1 MRKLFIIALVLV
13 IVLVPSF
20 FIAEKFFPAEIY
32 IAKSLLTDISEN
44 SFPYSKNE
52 SNKANCDLTLLAE
65 NGSVL
70 NDSLLL
76 INENH
81 PLPENYYPEITGYNG
96 VSMNPLAEKGYI
108 ELKTDVKNKFGKNL
122 YIMSAFR
129 TPDEQKE
136 IIESGNEYA
145 ANVYSSEH
153 LTGLALDV
161 YVKYYAGAG
170 FIDSEEGQYVNEFCH
185 NYGFIIR
192 YPHYGEEITGIP
204 YEPWHIRYV
213 GLPHSKVIMDNNLTL
228 EEYIESFVP
237 GAVYYYHHYFII
249 KQDPEKSF
257 FIPKNSYN
265 IEISPDNTGFYIV
278 TGKYK

>member
-1 MRKLFIIALVLV
+1 MKFLKWFALILLSLCVM
-13 IVLVPSF
+13 IF
-20 FIAEKFFPAEIY
+20 AAFKFFPGEMFLLRSY
-32 IAKSLLTDISEN
+32 LPDFSAKSFITSSNDIPTEETT
-44 SFPYSKNE
+44 FDE
-52 SNKANCDLTLLAE
+52 LME
-65 NGSVL
+65 NGAIV
-70 NDSLLL
+70 NDSLMLV
-76 INENH
+76 NDEH
-81 PLPENYYPEITGYNG
+81 PFPENYYPEITGYNG
-96 VSMNPLAEKGYI
+96 VSINPLAEKGYVD
-108 ELKTDVKNKFGKNL
+108 LKNDVKKKFGKNL

-161 YVKYYAGAG
+161 YIKYYAGAG

-237 GAVYYYHHYFII
+237 GVVYYYYHYFITR
-249 KQDPEKSF
+249 QDPEKSF
-257 FIPKNSYN
+257 SVPKNSYN

>member
-1 MRKLFIIALVLV
+1 MKFLKWLAVILLSLGVL
-13 IVLVPSF
+13 IF
-20 FIAEKFFPAEIY
+20 AAFKFFPGEMFLLRSYLPDFSKKTFITSSDEIPTEETTFGE
-32 IAKSLLTDISEN
+32 LM
-44 SFPYSKNE
+44 
-52 SNKANCDLTLLAE
+52 E
-65 NGSVL
+65 NGAVV
-70 NDSLLL
+70 NDSLMLV
-76 INENH
+76 NDEH

-96 VSMNPLAEKGYI
+96 VSMNPLAEKGYVD
-108 ELKTDVKNKFGKNL
+108 LKNDVKKKFGKNL

-170 FIDSEEGQYVNEFCH
+170 FVDSEEGQYVNEFCH

-192 YPHYGEEITGIP
+192 YPHYGEEKTGIP
-204 YEPWHIRYV
+204 YEPWHIRYI
-213 GLPHSKVIMDNNLTL
+213 GLPHSKIIMDNNLTL

-237 GAVYYYHHYFII
+237 GAVYYYHHYFITR
-249 KQDPEKSF
+249 QDPEKSF
-257 FIPKNSYN
+257 SVPKNSYN